1 MNVRKRMTYFLRF
14 QRMAGSENQVT
25 IDEESWKLVLP
36 NQWNLTSKHEKAIR
50 ESLEIFVH
58 DINEIENERAR
69 KYFII
74 HYCYMRKKTVSEC
87 LEIAGAKSTN
97 YYRYKQIAV
106 LNFARIHQNGELEVY
121 K

>member
-14 QRMAGSENQVT
+14 QRMAGNENQVA
-25 IDEESWKLVLP
+25 IDEEVWRLALP
-36 NQWNLTSKHEKAIR
+36 AQWNLSGENEKAIR
-50 ESLEIFVH
+50 EGLEIFTH
-58 DINEIENERAR
+58 DINSIENKRAR

-74 HYCYMRKKTVSEC
+74 HYCYMRKKTISEC
-87 LEIAGAKSTN
+87 VEMAGTSVTS
-97 YYRYKQIAV
+97 YHRYKQIAV